1 MLLTIAKMSAPSQ
14 PSLRVVVL
22 LIAVS
27 APLALGLETLIRE
40 QLLIPM
46 IGAELEEVREFYWP
60 ELTDELRRA
69 TLTRIAWLLVGVT
82 VAAGALGVALLRRA
96 GRELGPAKIRDRLLL
111 LTSIPQ
117 VPAILATLCFAFG
130 STLLPVLIGIAISTA
145 FVLAQGLVGERM
157 LARGE

>member
-1 MLLTIAKMSAPSQ
+1 MSAPSQ